1 MELTQEP
8 LQRLTGIV
16 VHGKQLGRKLGYP
29 TANLRLDQPE
39 GLQLTPG
46 VYAAT
51 ALLANGQQHRAMV
64 NIGYRPTVD
73 PEGVPI
79 SVEAHLCDFDGD
91 LYDQPL
97 CLMIGNRIRN
107 ERRMESLDELRRQ
120 LAIDL
125 EAVRS
130 L

>member
-1 MELTQEP
+1 MEQTQEP

-39 GLQLTPG
+39 GLRLTPG

-97 CLMIGNRIRN
+97 CLMIGNRIRS

>member
-39 GLQLTPG
+39 DLQLTPG

-79 SVEAHLCDFDGD
+79 SVEAHLCDFNGD